1 MLAAALVFAASTSAI
16 LAPGTA
22 APQFSAKD
30 QDGKTVTL
38 AALKGH
44 PVVLYFY
51 PKDRTPG

>member
-1 MLAAALVFAASTSAI
+1 MLSGLLAVALGSALIPVGSPAPAFAV
-16 LAPGTA
+16 
-22 APQFSAKD
+22 KN
-30 QDGKTVTL
+30 QDGKLITL